1 MARRRS
7 NHDVPDPPSLSQL
20 RQQWRRDYGHVP
32 VDDNAQRSQYEWEDS
47 HGSDP
52 DEYDTGD
59 EANNHNGMYMP

>member
-1 MARRRS
+1 
-7 NHDVPDPPSLSQL
+7 
-20 RQQWRRDYGHVP
+20 